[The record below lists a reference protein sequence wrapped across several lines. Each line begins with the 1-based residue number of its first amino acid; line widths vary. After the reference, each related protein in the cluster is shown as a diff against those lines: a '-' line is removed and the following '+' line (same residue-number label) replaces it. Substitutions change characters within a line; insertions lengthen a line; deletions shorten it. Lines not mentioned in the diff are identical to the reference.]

1 MVAAIWGC
9 IWWPRRVRIALWRLI
24 YIIRCS
30 RVSQLLAGCVFNEIQ
45 MSWATYF
52 PFPFASSFFCANIF
66 FICKMFFTYHFG
78 DSNWFMVSVDCI
90 NKPDCTCFRRKLVS
104 AQRKQLW
111 MNLPVSLVLGRSFN
125 HFPRSYALPMSLG
138 CKYKTFAATCG
149 NQAVVFEEPHRWW
162 YLSFSGNILRPLSGT
177 WFRTSSPR
185 TGFRIEVTQQ
195 ICCCVMPG
203 EYLHISL
210 WNLAQHI
217 FRRPWSVRLMR
228 VVPSAHERWLMSF
241 RWRAW
246 RFVFCSEVSQG
257 VLWQILVTLMLDLNP
272 LSVLCCS

>member
-1 MVAAIWGC
+1 
-9 IWWPRRVRIALWRLI
+9 
-24 YIIRCS
+24 
-30 RVSQLLAGCVFNEIQ
+30 
-45 MSWATYF
+45 
-52 PFPFASSFFCANIF
+52 
-66 FICKMFFTYHFG
+66 
-78 DSNWFMVSVDCI
+78 MVSVDCI

-149 NQAVVFEEPHRWW
+149 NQAVVFEEPHRW

-185 TGFRIEVTQQ
+185 TGFRIEVSPDLLL
-195 ICCCVMPG
+195 CD
-203 EYLHISL
+203 
-210 WNLAQHI
+210 A
-217 FRRPWSVRLMR
+217 RRPWSVRLMR

-246 RFVFCSEVSQG
+246 RFVFCGEVSQG
-257 VLWQILVTLMLDLNP
+257 VL
-272 LSVLCCS
+272 